1 MINFKDYLLKTNN
14 VNSYTSY
21 EIETITNFVREIIS
35 GDYIGGNLNRDNY
48 EDYVFDLT
56 GVFDGSCPWIGAYND
71 DVALEIQKDPLAFFD
86 ALERAKDNYGTEF
99 EISALMAINVYLK
112 EILLNNKEE
121 VLSFY
126 KSLYEE
132 KKCK

>member
-14 VNSYTSY
+14 ANSYTSY
-21 EIETITNFVREIIS
+21 EIETITSFVDEIIS
-35 GDYIGGNLNRDNY
+35 GDYTGGGLNRDNY

-56 GVFDGSCPWIGAYND
+56 NVFDGSCPWIGVYNQD
-71 DVALEIQKDPLAFFD
+71 IALEIQKDPLAFFD
-86 ALERAKDNYGTEF
+86 ALERSKENYGVEF
-99 EISALMAINVYLK
+99 EISALMAISVYLK
-112 EILLNNKEE
+112 EILLNNKED

-126 KSLYEE
+126 KSLLEE

>member
-14 VNSYTSY
+14 ANSYTSY
-21 EIETITNFVREIIS
+21 EIETITNFVDEIIF
-35 GDYIGGNLNRDNY
+35 GDYIGGDLNRDNY

-56 GVFDGSCPWIGAYND
+56 GVFDGSCPWIGVYND
-71 DVALEIQKDPLAFFD
+71 DIAIEIQKDPLAFFD
-86 ALERAKDNYGTEF
+86 ALERVKNNYGTEF

-112 EILLNNKEE
+112 EILLNNKED

-126 KSLYEE
+126 KILLEE